1 MRGSWGE
8 VGSWTFRG
16 YVQTGQARIVHT
28 RRGIAGPTSNHP
40 TPRMHANPNAGQ
52 DNTFPR
58 RLARRRLRPRI
69 LVDTRSS
76 RIPLGRPRPMQTRT
90 TPPRLLPSP
99 VRIPHTPGTPNPGTH
114 TPGITTTRPSQNL
127 PINLTHH
134 ALLIDILTAGPLEV
148 EESAIETRDAGAGGG
163 GVAMFPRGA
172 VVGCWWGFGREG
184 LFVCLHHR
192 AGDAGAGAVGGMA
205 LEFVVVALAAAAAE
219 KAEGHEGEQAE
230 RGGRGC
236 PDPGRC
242 LGLVCG
248 SWCAIG

>member
-1 MRGSWGE
+1 MDVSWLCTDGT
-8 VGSWTFRG
+8 SKDRSYKKG
-16 YVQTGQARIVHT
+16 YRRTDKQPSDTAHARQPERRT
-28 RRGIAGPTSNHP
+28 RQHFPATASPAASPASH
-40 TPRMHANPNAGQ
+40 
-52 DNTFPR
+52 PR
-58 RLARRRLRPRI
+58 RYSLIA
-69 LVDTRSS
+69 DTSWASS
-76 RIPLGRPRPMQTRT
+76 ADANSHYS
-90 TPPRLLPSP
+90 TPSIPSP